1 MSELLKQFHQQD
13 CAGLVLS
20 GGGARAAYQVGVLQA
35 VNELMPAGSPLPFPI
50 VCGTSAGAINALAL
64 ATHAEDYTAAI
75 EGLQQVW
82 GNFSCEQVY
91 HTGWGSLLAQAWR
104 WGKANLFGWPSKAP
118 TSLLNNQP
126 LRDLLDEKIRFS
138 RIEPALNSGHLR
150 AVSVSAFGYQS
161 AESVCFYQGHERI
174 APWSRH
180 RRVGVKAPL
189 GLDHLMASA
198 AIPLLFPPV
207 RLNRE
212 WFGDGA
218 VRQQA
223 PISPALHLGASKI
236 MVVGVSDNLAREARA
251 AGGQH
256 SPRLRAALPPTLAQ
270 IGGHL
275 LNSTFV
281 DNLETDIELLER
293 MNSLATYMP
302 AGSRT
307 RAHGVRPVEVLVI
320 SPTEPLDVI
329 AARHRKA
336 LPAGLRAFIKG
347 SGITRASGGS
357 MASYLLFEAEYCQ
370 ELIALGRRDALAQRE
385 AIQRFLRLPCPAT
398 LDG

>member
-1 MSELLKQFHQQD
+1 MSELLKQFQQQE

-35 VNELMPAGSPLPFPI
+35 INELLPAGSALPFPI

-64 ATHAEDYTAAI
+64 ATHADDYAAAI
-75 EGLQQVW
+75 DELQRVW
-82 GNFSCEQVY
+82 GNFRCQQVY
-91 HTGWGSLLAQAWR
+91 RTGWGSLLGQVWR
-104 WGKANLFGWPSKAP
+104 WGKANLLGWPSKTP

-126 LRDLLDEKIRFS
+126 LRDLLAREIRFAK
-138 RIEPALNSGHLR
+138 IEPALSSGHLR

-174 APWSRH
+174 TPWNRH
-180 RRVGVKAPL
+180 RRVGVQAPL
-189 GLDHLMASA
+189 ELDHLMASA

-207 RLNRE
+207 KLNRE

-236 MVVGVSDNLAREARA
+236 LVIGVSDNLAQDSRA

-256 SPRLRAALPPTLAQ
+256 GPRIRAALPPTLAQ

-302 AGSRT
+302 VGSRS
-307 RAHGVRPVEVLVI
+307 RANGVRPVEVLVV
-320 SPTEPLDVI
+320 SPSEPLDVI

-370 ELIALGRRDALAQRE
+370 ELMDLGRRDALAQTE
-385 AIQRFLRLPCPAT
+385 AMQRFLRLPCPAT

>member
-1 MSELLKQFHQQD
+1 MSQLLKQFQQRD
-13 CAGLVLS
+13 CAALVLS
-20 GGGARAAYQVGVLQA
+20 GGGARAAYQAGVLQA
-35 VNELMPAGSPLPFPI
+35 INELLPLGARLPFPI

-64 ATHAEDYTAAI
+64 ATHADDFAAAI
-75 EGLQQVW
+75 DGMQRVW
-82 GNFSCEQVY
+82 GNFSCQQVY

-104 WGKANLFGWPSKAP
+104 WGRANLLGWQSPQP

-126 LRDLLDEKIRFS
+126 LRELLAEEISFA
-138 RIEPALNSGHLR
+138 RIEPALDAGHLR

-174 APWSRH
+174 SPWSRH
-180 RRVGVKAPL
+180 RRVGIQTDL

-223 PISPALHLGASKI
+223 PISPALHLGASKV
-236 MVVGVSDNLAREARA
+236 MVIGVSDNLAQDSRA
-251 AGGQH
+251 AAGRHG
-256 SPRLRAALPPTLAQ
+256 PRLRTAPPPTLAQ

-281 DNLETDIELLER
+281 DNLETDLELLER
-293 MNSLATYMP
+293 MNSLAAYLP
-302 AGSRT
+302 VGARSGVR
-307 RAHGVRPVEVLVI
+307 GVRPVETLVI
-320 SPTEPLDVI
+320 SPSEPLDVI

-357 MASYLLFEAEYCQ
+357 MVSYLLFEAEYCQ
-370 ELIALGRRDALAQRE
+370 QLMALGRRDALTKAD
-385 AIQRFLRLPCPAT
+385 AIRRFLRLPCPGM
-398 LDG
+398 LDT